1 MYNLIFY
8 YIYRQ
13 QINKGKSNGFAR
25 FNGSL
30 IVFVAFC
37 FDIMLLMAIMQKY
50 FGNKV
55 DIRFLTSNKFLEYIL
70 FFFCIWCTYSYYNSK
85 RAEKIESKFLAKEWF
100 DNYGG
105 VVTLLLIFVPLMLII
120 IILS

>member
-1 MYNLIFY
+1 MYNFIFY

-25 FNGSL
+25 YNGGL
-30 IVFVAFC
+30 IVVVSFC
-37 FDIMLLMAIMQKY
+37 LHIFLVMAVMQKY
-50 FGNKV
+50 FNHKV
-55 DIRFLTSNKFLEYIL
+55 DIRFLTSNKLLEYIL
-70 FFFCIWCTYSYYNSK
+70 FFFCVWFAYLYYNIE
-85 RAEKIESKFLAKEWF
+85 RAEKIESEFLEKEWF

-105 VVTLLLIFVPLMLII
+105 IITLLLIFVPLILII